1 VLFFVLQRIQLATI
15 IPTLYETNL
24 HVAESP
30 MHNTTTMD
38 LIETHAARHGFGLPD
53 ARLARVAARR
63 AFVEMKICFMR
74 AAAQVEGSKALE
86 LQRQVR
92 LALEITDLWRLRGAL
107 FDALPQESHGD
118 VHREEMRQHLES
130 GFHDSDSPLDCTVSS
145 AYATTLAAP
154 LN

>member
-1 VLFFVLQRIQLATI
+1 
-15 IPTLYETNL
+15 
-24 HVAESP
+24 
-30 MHNTTTMD
+30 MHNTTTLD
-38 LIETHAARHGFGLPD
+38 LIDTHAARHGFGLPD

-74 AAAQVEGSKALE
+74 AAAQIESANALE

-107 FDALPQESHGD
+107 FDALPQESKGD
-118 VHREEMRQHLES
+118 VHREEMRRHLDS
-130 GFHDSDSPLDCTVSS
+130 GFQDSDSSESS
-145 AYATTLAAP
+145 AYATTMSTP